1 MKKGR
6 ILIVDDN
13 QGIRNA
19 LKILLP
25 AYFAQVELIAS
36 PKTLISTMESFRPD
50 VVLLDLNFYTDINTG
65 NEGLYWT
72 GELTS
77 RSSLS
82 TMRPLGVFLTMV
94 SEKLSALSL
103 R

>member
-25 AYFAQVELIAS
+25 AYFAQVELISS
-36 PKTLISTMESFRPD
+36 PKTLVSTMESFRPD
-50 VVLLDLNFYTDINTG
+50 VVLLDMNFYTDINTAVS
-65 NEGLYWT
+65 YT
-72 GELTS
+72 HLTLPTICS
-77 RSSLS
+77 
-82 TMRPLGVFLTMV
+82 V
-94 SEKLSALSL
+94 
-103 R
+103 